1 MKTILTTCVAM
12 ACSAMVMAQKA
23 PQLNA
28 SNIDEVVKAM
38 TLHEKALLCV
48 GTHRAGDVS
57 QGGKLADVVRGVAG
71 ATIDIPRLGIPYTIL
86 ADGPAGLRIDPIRP
100 YDSNTYYA
108 THFPIGTCLASS

>member
-71 ATIDIPRLGIPYTIL
+71 ATIDIPRLGIPTL
-86 ADGPAGLRIDPIRP
+86 SLPTALPDCASTP
-100 YDSNTYYA
+100 YAPTTA
-108 THFPIGTCLASS
+108 TPTMPPTSR